1 MCGGHTLEKT
11 EIVHAVIMRGDDTCT
26 TRNTIREQ
34 EEEKEEEKKQ
44 QQEAHCP
51 NIE

>member
-11 EIVHAVIMRGDDTCT
+11 EIVHAVSFMRGDDTCT

-34 EEEKEEEKKQ
+34 EEEKEKEKNNNKKLTVQ
-44 QQEAHCP
+44 
-51 NIE
+51 I